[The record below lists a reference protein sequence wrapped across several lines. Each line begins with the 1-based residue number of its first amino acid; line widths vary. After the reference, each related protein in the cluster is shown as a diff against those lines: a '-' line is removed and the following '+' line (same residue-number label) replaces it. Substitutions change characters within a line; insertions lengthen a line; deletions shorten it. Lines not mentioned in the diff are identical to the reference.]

1 MANRIVN
8 KRRRH
13 LRRKR
18 SVRKTL
24 CGTTERPRLTVF
36 RSSKHIY
43 VQVIDDMAGRT
54 LCSSSTISKDLR
66 EKIAFG
72 GNRDAAKA
80 VGEDIAEK
88 ALAAGIKDIVFDRN
102 GFRYQGRL
110 QALADAARE
119 KGLNF

>member
-8 KRRRH
+8 KRRRL

-18 SVRKTL
+18 SVRKNIS
-24 CGTTERPRLTVF
+24 GTGERPRLTVF
-36 RSSKHIY
+36 RTSKHIY

-54 LCSSSTISKDLR
+54 MCSSSTVDKGLRSKIS
-66 EKIAFG
+66 FG
-72 GNRDAAKA
+72 GNATAAKA

-88 ALAAGIKDIVFDRN
+88 VLAAGVNQIIFDRN
-102 GFRYQGRL
+102 GYRYQGRL

-119 KGLNF
+119 KGLDF

>member
-8 KRRRH
+8 KRRRL

-18 SVRKTL
+18 SVRKNIS
-24 CGTTERPRLTVF
+24 GTGERPRMTVF

-54 LCSSSTISKDLR
+54 LCSSSTVDKELR
-66 EKIAFG
+66 GKITFG
-72 GNRDAAKA
+72 GNAEAAKT
-80 VGEDIAEK
+80 VGEDIASK
-88 ALAAGIKDIVFDRN
+88 VLAAGVKDIIFDRN
-102 GFRYQGRL
+102 GYRYQGRL